1 LLWAVTDTG
10 IAFITREPNFDAV
23 DVYRFSDRRVARVG
37 RLGFR
42 IAEAYTH
49 MSVSRD
55 GRWALATKM
64 ERFDADLLLLDN
76 FR

>member
-1 LLWAVTDTG
+1 MGAST
-10 IAFITREPNFDAV
+10 
-23 DVYRFSDRRVARVG
+23 
-37 RLGFR
+37 
-42 IAEAYTH
+42 TH

-64 ERFDADLLLLDN
+64 ERFDADLLLLND